1 MPQFKH
7 TFPRSESLKS
17 RKAIQHIFLSGK
29 KVFSEHILMVYAP
42 WEWNDTVK
50 VKVGVSASKRNFKK
64 AVDRNRVK
72 RLMREA
78 YRQNKKL
85 ILDNINSPCGVMLVC
100 VSKQIPQLR
109 DLVMSLEEISKK
121 LKKKAD
127 ENVG

>member
-1 MPQFKH
+1 MSQFNQ
-7 TFPRSESLKS
+7 TFPRNESLKS
-17 RKAIQHIFLSGK
+17 RKAIQHIFIHGQ

-42 WEWNDTVK
+42 RIWNDSVQI
-50 VKVGVSASKRNFKK
+50 KVGVSASKRNFKK

-78 YRQNKKL
+78 YRTNKKL

-109 DLVMSLEEISKK
+109 DLVRSMEEINKK
-121 LKKKAD
+121 LIKKTD
-127 ENVG
+127 EHVD

>member
-1 MPQFKH
+1 
-7 TFPRSESLKS
+7 
-17 RKAIQHIFLSGK
+17 
-29 KVFSEHILMVYAP
+29 MVYAP
-42 WEWNDTVK
+42 WSWEDKVQ

-78 YRQNKKL
+78 YRTNKRL
-85 ILDNINSPCGVMLVC
+85 ILDNINSPFGVMLVC

-109 DLVMSLEEISKK
+109 DLVKSLEEINKK

-127 ENVG
+127 ENVD